1 MHFIPSV
8 VQLIPDPPP
17 AAGAGHIISPYRG
30 IADSPRKFQPTA
42 HARQRTHRKET
53 GHEHQT
59 GKSQLIVLGTIICQ
73 MGLGTIY
80 TWSLFNQP
88 LVDKFH
94 WGLADVATTF
104 SITSFFLAF
113 ATLFAGKLQER
124 FGIRN
129 LTLCSGILVGLGL
142 IASAHVS
149 SLDMIYLLA
158 GVVVGFAVG
167 IAYISTLS
175 NLIKWFPANKGLIS
189 GISVG
194 AFGSGSLLFKYV
206 NAALIADV
214 GVSGAFF
221 YWGAIVMGLIV
232 VGSLLLKEPVL
243 ATNAAQPGANGLGND
258 FSVRQM
264 LATKEAYLLFTIF
277 FAACMSGL
285 YLIGIVKD
293 MGVQLAGMDLA
304 TAANTVSAVAIF
316 NTAGR
321 IILGTLSDKVG
332 RMRVISFTMLVTVLA
347 IVALSFMTLN
357 HTLFFICVGAVA
369 FCFGGNIT
377 VFPAIVGD
385 FFGLKNHSKNY
396 GIIYQGFGLG
406 ALAGSFVAKY
416 FGGFHATFMVIGVL
430 SAASLLITL
439 FIKAPKAVEVE
450 SEETAQA
457 AELAKA

>member
-1 MHFIPSV
+1 M
-8 VQLIPDPPP
+8 
-17 AAGAGHIISPYRG
+17 
-30 IADSPRKFQPTA
+30 
-42 HARQRTHRKET
+42 RTKPVNR
-53 GHEHQT
+53 
-59 GKSQLIVLGTIICQ
+59 SLIVLGTIICQ

-88 LVDKFH
+88 LVEKFH

-113 ATLFAGKLQER
+113 STLFAGKLQER
-124 FGIRN
+124 LGIRN
-129 LTLCSGILVGLGL
+129 LTLAAGVLVGLGL
-142 IASAHVS
+142 IASAYVS

-206 NAALIADV
+206 NAALIANA
-214 GVSGAFF
+214 GVSAAFF
-221 YWGAIVMGLIV
+221 YWGAIVMALIV
-232 VGSLLLKEPVL
+232 LGSLLLKEP
-243 ATNAAQPGANGLGND
+243 AAARTPAAQRGQSAD
-258 FSVRQM
+258 YSVRQM
-264 LATKEAYLLFTIF
+264 LATKEAYLLFAIF
-277 FAACMSGL
+277 FSACMSGL

-293 MGVQLAGMDLA
+293 MGVQLAGMDVA

-347 IVALSFMTLN
+347 IVALSSFTLS
-357 HTLFFICVGAVA
+357 HSLFFLCVGAVA

-406 ALAGSFVAKY
+406 ALAGSFIAKY
-416 FGGFHATFMVIGVL
+416 FGGFHATFIVIGVL
-430 SAASLLITL
+430 SLLSLLITL
-439 FIKAPKAVEVE
+439 LIKTPQPAATAEQEEHQPADLVKA
-450 SEETAQA
+450 
-457 AELAKA
+457 

>member
-1 MHFIPSV
+1 M
-8 VQLIPDPPP
+8 
-17 AAGAGHIISPYRG
+17 
-30 IADSPRKFQPTA
+30 
-42 HARQRTHRKET
+42 RTKPVNR
-53 GHEHQT
+53 
-59 GKSQLIVLGTIICQ
+59 SLIVLGTIICQ

-88 LVDKFH
+88 LVEKFH

-113 ATLFAGKLQER
+113 STLFAGKLQER

-129 LTLCSGILVGLGL
+129 LTLAAGVLVGLGL
-142 IASAHVS
+142 IASAYVS

-206 NAALIADV
+206 NAALIANA
-214 GVSGAFF
+214 GVSAAFF
-221 YWGAIVMGLIV
+221 YWGAIVMALV
-232 VGSLLLKEPVL
+232 VLGSLLLKEP
-243 ATNAAQPGANGLGND
+243 AAARTPAAQRGQSAD
-258 FSVRQM
+258 YSVRQM
-264 LATKEAYLLFTIF
+264 LATKEAYLLFAIF
-277 FAACMSGL
+277 FSACMSGL

-293 MGVQLAGMDLA
+293 MGVQLAGMDVA

-347 IVALSFMTLN
+347 IVALSTFTLS
-357 HTLFFICVGAVA
+357 HSLFFLCVGAVA

-406 ALAGSFVAKY
+406 ALAGSFIAKY
-416 FGGFHATFMVIGVL
+416 FGGFHAIFIVIGVL
-430 SAASLLITL
+430 SLLSLLITL
-439 FIKAPKAVEVE
+439 LIKTPQPAATAEQEEHQPADLVKA
-450 SEETAQA
+450 
-457 AELAKA
+457 

>member
-1 MHFIPSV
+1 MNSKPVNRSFIV
-8 VQLIPDPPP
+8 
-17 AAGAGHIISPYRG
+17 
-30 IADSPRKFQPTA
+30 F
-42 HARQRTHRKET
+42 
-53 GHEHQT
+53 
-59 GKSQLIVLGTIICQ
+59 GTIVCQ

-129 LTLCSGILVGLGL
+129 LTLASGILVGLGL

-206 NAALIADV
+206 NATLIAEV
-214 GVSGAFF
+214 GVSAAFF
-221 YWGAIVMGLIV
+221 YWGTIVMALIV
-232 VGSLLLKEPVL
+232 FGSMLLKEP
-243 ATNAAQPGANGLGND
+243 AASASTNTAAGLGND
-258 FSVRQM
+258 YSVRQM
-264 LATKEAYLLFTIF
+264 LATKEAYLLFAIF
-277 FAACMSGL
+277 FSACMSGL

-332 RMRVISFTMLVTVLA
+332 RMRVISFTMLVTLLA
-347 IVALSFMTLN
+347 IVALSFFTLS
-357 HTLFFICVGAVA
+357 HTLFFLCVGAVA

-406 ALAGSFVAKY
+406 ALAGSFIAKY

-430 SAASLLITL
+430 SLVSLLITL
-439 FIKAPKAVEVE
+439 FISAP
-450 SEETAQA
+450 QA
-457 AELAKA
+457 AAQTTDDTATPALAKAEHA